1 MDSEQYFNYSFQQ
14 SYKYGLQPEFY
25 SEQNNYAKASLCNS
39 YDYSNGQTSQFFNNK
54 GHYDTAEGMTGPDA
68 EAMLSPVMN
77 TAINP
82 FTCYPSPAL
91 SIPAHSPQTMQYDQH
106 NTGAVY
112 GAPVSPPESPFSTNP
127 AGQMPWASAAAG
139 YSQENFQYE
148 NQNTSLD
155 ELKNNLLTK
164 ISNKQSPPQMSK
176 WRQKQLNLSRET
188 IGKRRKAANAR
199 ERKRM
204 DGLNSAFERLRD
216 HIPEF
221 GGDKKLS
228 KIETLQMAKSYIT
241 ALHILI
247 TQADNQPQEL

>member
-25 SEQNNYAKASLCNS
+25 SEQNNYTKSSMCNS

-54 GHYDTAEGMTGPDA
+54 GQYDNA
-68 EAMLSPVMN
+68 EAMISPAMN
-77 TAINP
+77 TAAANA

-91 SIPAHSPQTMQYDQH
+91 SIPAHSPQTMSYDQQ
-106 NTGAVY
+106 NAAVY
-112 GAPVSPPESPFSTNP
+112 GAPVSPPESPFSTHP
-127 AGQMPWASAAAG
+127 AVQMPWTTAG
-139 YSQENFQYE
+139 YCQENFQYE

-155 ELKNNLLTK
+155 GLENNLLTK
-164 ISNKQSPPQMSK
+164 ISNQQQSPPQMSK

-204 DGLNSAFERLRD
+204 DGLNGAFERLRD

-228 KIETLQMAKSYIT
+228 KIETLQMAQSYIT
-241 ALHILI
+241 ALSILI
-247 TQADNQPQEL
+247 TQADNQPQDL